1 MAAKIQSL
9 CYLIIL
15 LMLMSPRIFAT
26 RSNLH
31 AMVKENNRREA
42 STMLMVDDMSKL
54 DSGKTSLVLLAKSHV
69 PPSGPS
75 HRGNNA
81 PH

>member
-1 MAAKIQSL
+1 MYAS
-9 CYLIIL
+9 
-15 LMLMSPRIFAT
+15 T
-26 RSNLH
+26 RSNFH
-31 AMVKENNRREA
+31 AMKKNNNNNINRREA
-42 STMLMVDDMSKL
+42 STMLKVGDMSKQ
-54 DSGKTSLVLLAKSHV
+54 DSGKASLVLLAKNHV